1 MSTKVQD
8 LIFGGFPL
16 LRYEPTE
23 MRVRVRDGEL
33 LVADTVRAMLV
44 WEPRRIVPSYAVP
57 VADLRAGLTASSLP
71 SIPAPDRI
79 LDPGTPFA
87 AHSCPGEA
95 VDLVVGRTR
104 FAGAGFRPEDTELAS
119 YLVLDFRAFEEW
131 YGEDDRLFA
140 HPRDPYHRVDVRP
153 SSRTVRIEADGVLL
167 AESNHPVLVFE
178 TSLPTRY
185 YVPLDDVVAEL
196 TPSERTSE
204 CAYKGRASYFSTAG
218 YRDLAWTYPAP
229 LDGATPLAGL
239 VAFLDDKLDVFIDG
253 EPRRA
258 LSAPA
263 AGLFNDRFGLK
274 HDA

>member
-1 MSTKVQD
+1 M
-8 LIFGGFPL
+8 FGSFPL

-23 MRVRVRDGEL
+23 MRVRVSDGGA
-33 LVADTVRAMLV
+33 LVADTTRAVLV

-57 VADLRAGLTASSLP
+57 VADLMAGLTASTVP
-71 SIPAPDRI
+71 PVPAPERL

-95 VDLVVGRTR
+95 VDLVVGERR
-104 FAGAGFRPEDTELAS
+104 FAGAGFRPEDAELAA
-119 YLVLDFRAFEEW
+119 YVVLDFQAFDEW
-131 YGEDDRLFA
+131 LGEDDRLPA

-185 YVPLDDVVAEL
+185 YLPREDVVAEL
-196 TPSERTSE
+196 TPTDRTTE
-204 CAYKGRASYFSTAG
+204 CAYKGQASYFSTAG
-218 YRDLAWTYPAP
+218 YTDLAWTYPSP

-239 VAFLDDKLDVFIDG
+239 IAFLDDKLDVFIDG
-253 EPRRA
+253 QPRTPP
-258 LSAPA
+258 SSPG

-274 HDA
+274 K